1 MSIFEIGAF
10 LIGLS
15 ALFGLINHHFVRAPH
30 TIGLVLIALAA
41 SMALLLLESLV
52 PAANVDTLITS
63 VLGRIDFHETLM
75 HGMLSFLLFAGA
87 LHVDFSALRRRFR
100 TIGVM
105 ATAGTLISTFVI
117 GTGTWLLAGW
127 AGHSVP
133 FIWALVFGA
142 LISPTDPVA
151 VLALFRTVPV
161 PPSLKITLAGE
172 SLFNDGVGVV
182 VFTVI
187 LGVAI
192 QGGEPGFLHVGELFA
207 VEVLGGVVLG
217 LIAGYAGYR
226 AMYHLDEPNLEVLTT
241 LAVVMVCYA
250 AAIRLGASGPIA
262 MVVAGLF
269 IGNEGTKYALSER
282 SRGYLQ
288 KFWSLL
294 DEILNSVLFLL
305 IGLEVLIIARTG
317 FEYWMGLLVIPV
329 ALAGRWL
336 SVLLSIGVLSRWEAF
351 TRGAV
356 AVLTWGGLRGGI
368 AVALALSLP
377 ASDYRPFIL
386 SITYVVVLFSIIV
399 QGLTVTRLV
408 RRVIP
413 TRSTEGT

>member
-41 SMALLLLESLV
+41 SMALLLAETLV

-100 TIGVM
+100 AIGVM

-192 QGGEPGFLHVGELFA
+192 QGGEPGFLHIGELFA

-336 SVLLSIGVLSRWEAF
+336 SVLLSIGVLSRWETF

-413 TRSTEGT
+413 TQSARTE